1 MASVN
6 RLQTSALPFN
16 NDSRKSGRKDVK
28 MELSTYDNKHVR
40 VTDKWGNVFEGL
52 ASSLGADYCFHEY
65 GVEEEGILVGGSL
78 VYKGDITEIRCIRP
92 HGTAE
97 LGTAHLLLRRYCPE
111 DASWLYRY
119 FGCNEKMFRYSGWN
133 PYATEEM
140 AEKTVQ
146 EFIDQYEDPHFYGW
160 IIDCDDC
167 VAGTIGAY
175 DYENDSIEVGF
186 SIAEPYQG
194 RGYAGEA
201 LAEVLKYLTENEEIP
216 QVTAWCAAENI
227 ASRRTLEK
235 AGMQFFGLEKEA
247 VKVGDRSY
255 DRLVYVY
262 RKEN

>member
-1 MASVN
+1 MLIKQKEIHV
-6 RLQTSALPFN
+6 
-16 NDSRKSGRKDVK
+16 
-28 MELSTYDNKHVR
+28 ENKKVIYLAGGCF
-40 VTDKWGNVFEGL
+40 WGMQ
-52 ASSLGADYCFHEY
+52 
-65 GVEEEGILVGGSL
+65 
-78 VYKGDITEIRCIRP
+78 K
-92 HGTAE
+92 
-97 LGTAHLLLRRYCPE
+97 
-111 DASWLYRY
+111 
-119 FGCNEKMFRYSGWN
+119 
-133 PYATEEM
+133 
-140 AEKTVQ
+140 
-146 EFIDQYEDPHFYGW
+146 FIDQFDGVISTEVGYANGPDRAPTYKEVCMSSGHAETVRVDYDADR
-160 IIDCDDC
+160 IRLEKLL
-167 VAGTIGAY
+167 